1 MAVVSRKRNRPEE
14 WGDIEPS
21 PVIHLSDLPEHTL
34 EIDLEK
40 MLQQYGAVREI
51 TIMPNKRQALVEF
64 EDQNGADKVVTRA
77 AEQQF
82 LVGNQRIRVAYSTS
96 KRIIH
101 RAGATEEYGD
111 ERCPP
116 SENNILLL
124 TIYNAHYPINVDVI
138 HQVANRHG
146 KVLRIVVFRRK
157 EVQAMVEFSTVAEA
171 RACKRHINGA
181 DIYSGCCSL
190 KVEFAKQSRLSV
202 TRNTSESWDYENPMP
217 EYADVSRLRPA
228 ASLLGKFE
236 SGAHE
241 QSVASVK
248 GPSEF
253 QDTYSPSGPQ
263 SLTGSHT
270 LLNAL
275 AMLTPGS
282 SAIAP
287 VNGFPYSDLGLPNS
301 LRKSGSPV
309 VMVYNLNM
317 NHMNCDR
324 LFNLFCLYGNVG
336 RIKFLRSKEG
346 SAMVQMHDV
355 ASVDRALAFLP
366 TITFAGQTLNGQP
379 SRQTQIMDVPQPHT
393 LPDGTESFKDFTHS
407 RNNRYLQPESAAKNR
422 IYPPSNVLHYW
433 NCPPGFSTEEI
444 QNIFANA
451 AVAVPSTVT
460 PFQKN
465 DRSSSGLLEW
475 RTLEEACEA
484 LIVCNHTTIPR
495 PGSRLPFTMRLA
507 FSFASPKVAS
517 PIALA
522 SECWIITINHRQ
534 QHTKGSSVT
543 QTPQAPV
550 YNTACRCKPEICHP
564 SFSSSTATI
573 STNTTSPQSRLH
585 SDGWTNLKRPE
596 VYVTASSNKVKQLIT
611 SVEHDLASDSARTK
625 FSGSM
630 APRE

>member
-64 EDQNGADKVVTRA
+64 EDQSGADKVVARA

-101 RAGATEEYGD
+101 RAGVTEEYGD

-157 EVQAMVEFSTVAEA
+157 EVQAMVEFSSVAEA

-181 DIYSGCCSL
+181 DIYSG
-190 KVEFAKQSRLSV
+190 
-202 TRNTSESWDYENPMP
+202 
-217 EYADVSRLRPA
+217 
-228 ASLLGKFE
+228 KFE
-236 SGAHE
+236 SGHPDQFVPSA
-241 QSVASVK
+241 K

-253 QDTYSPSGPQ
+253 QDTHSSSGSQ
-263 SLTGSHT
+263 GLTSSHT

-287 VNGFPYSDLGLPNS
+287 VNGFPYSDLGLPHN

-317 NHMNCDR
+317 SHMNCDR

-355 ASVDRALAFLP
+355 ASVDRALAYLP
-366 TITFAGQTLNGQP
+366 MITFAGQTLNVSP
-379 SRQTQIMDVPQPHT
+379 AI
-393 LPDGTESFKDFTHS
+393 
-407 RNNRYLQPESAAKNR
+407 
-422 IYPPSNVLHYW
+422 
-433 NCPPGFSTEEI
+433 C
-444 QNIFANA
+444 
-451 AVAVPSTVT
+451 
-460 PFQKN
+460 
-465 DRSSSGLLEW
+465 
-475 RTLEEACEA
+475 
-484 LIVCNHTTIPR
+484 IV
-495 PGSRLPFTMRLA
+495 
-507 FSFASPKVAS
+507 
-517 PIALA
+517 
-522 SECWIITINHRQ
+522 
-534 QHTKGSSVT
+534 
-543 QTPQAPV
+543 
-550 YNTACRCKPEICHP
+550 
-564 SFSSSTATI
+564 
-573 STNTTSPQSRLH
+573 
-585 SDGWTNLKRPE
+585 
-596 VYVTASSNKVKQLIT
+596 
-611 SVEHDLASDSARTK
+611 
-625 FSGSM
+625 
-630 APRE
+630 

>member
-1 MAVVSRKRNRPEE
+1 MTSTFCGQCTIQMAVVSRKRNRPEE

-64 EDQNGADKVVTRA
+64 EDQSGADKVVARA

-101 RAGATEEYGD
+101 RAGVTEEYGD

-157 EVQAMVEFSTVAEA
+157 EVQAMVEFSSVAEA

-202 TRNTSESWDYENPMP
+202 TRNTSESWDYENPLP

-236 SGAHE
+236 SGHPD
-241 QSVASVK
+241 QSVPSAK

-253 QDTYSPSGPQ
+253 PDTYSSSGPHG
-263 SLTGSHT
+263 LTNSHT

-287 VNGFPYSDLGLPNS
+287 VNGFPYSDLGLPHS

-309 VMVYNLNM
+309 VMVYNLNI

-355 ASVDRALAFLP
+355 ASVDRALAYLP
-366 TITFAGQTLNGQP
+366 MITFAGQTLNGQP

-393 LPDGTESFKDFTHS
+393 LPDGTESYKDFTHS

-433 NCPPGFSTEEI
+433 NCPPSFSTEEI
-444 QNIFANA
+444 QSIFANA
-451 AVAVPSTVT
+451 AVTIPLTVT

-475 RTLEEACEA
+475 GTLEEACEA

-495 PGSRLPFTMRLA
+495 AGSRFPFTMRLA
-507 FSFASPKVAS
+507 FSFTSRDTLAPSHPEVWQPK
-517 PIALA
+517 
-522 SECWIITINHRQ
+522 
-534 QHTKGSSVT
+534 
-543 QTPQAPV
+543 
-550 YNTACRCKPEICHP
+550 
-564 SFSSSTATI
+564 
-573 STNTTSPQSRLH
+573 SRLPSH
-585 SDGWTNLKRPE
+585 
-596 VYVTASSNKVKQLIT
+596 
-611 SVEHDLASDSARTK
+611 
-625 FSGSM
+625 
-630 APRE
+630 